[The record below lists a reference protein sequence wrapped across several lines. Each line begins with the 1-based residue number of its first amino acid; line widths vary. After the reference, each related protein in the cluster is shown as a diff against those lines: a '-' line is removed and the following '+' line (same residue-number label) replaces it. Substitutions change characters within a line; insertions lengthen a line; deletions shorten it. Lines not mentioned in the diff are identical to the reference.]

1 MAKPRT
7 SREDYKLTAEM
18 ITDMKRNILMDKMSR
33 KDEVAHYQ
41 AMMNMQEQF
50 RKHYA
55 KDNPKFDEV
64 LFGHACREN
73 LFDDDVPWARESAF
87 MPQGEYRQES
97 MICNPDISRAVTNS
111 ECFIVGSRV
120 WKRDQKLSKETGR
133 KRYAKGSYQK

>member
-1 MAKPRT
+1 
-7 SREDYKLTAEM
+7 
-18 ITDMKRNILMDKMSR
+18 
-33 KDEVAHYQ
+33 
-41 AMMNMQEQF
+41 QF

-64 LFGHACREN
+64 VFGHACREN

-87 MPQGEYRQES
+87 MPLNEYRQEL
-97 MICNPDISRAVTNS
+97 MICDAHISRAVTNS

-133 KRYAKGSYQK
+133 KRYAKGSSKVNDERHAQSIGHVKSQRRSQVRCIC